1 MEAFCSE
8 LCKLLECTVWK
19 FQDFSVT
26 LIFREINFE
35 ESRSCKTAICAI
47 FGALN
52 FVDLV
57 NFSLQKV
64 QKFMKMNIHRF

>member
-1 MEAFCSE
+1 M
-8 LCKLLECTVWK
+8 WN

-26 LIFREINFE
+26 QIFREINFG
-35 ESRSCKTAICAI
+35 ESRSSKPAI
-47 FGALN
+47 FDIFRALN

-64 QKFMKMNIHRF
+64 EKIHKIQNTEPLNL